1 MVGLLGSVGAVGAV
15 GVVGA
20 VAAVAAVVATS
31 AFLAVCATVAVLPT
45 AAGVKASAIALGRPV
60 CDKAIRDAGTI
71 ASITIFLMFMFF
83 PLYLISIK

>member
-1 MVGLLGSVGAVGAV
+1 MYWMLDAVGSIGA
-15 GVVGA
+15 VGA

-31 AFLAVCATVAVLPT
+31 AFLAVCAIVTMLPT

-71 ASITIFLMFMFF
+71 ASVHVF
-83 PLYLISIK
+83 PSLSHLY